1 MSKTRKDLVLEALD
15 ILGITATGQAAETE
29 DVDKVDDRV
38 PTTLAKLSALEI
50 VTVGDVEAIQDE
62 WFDDLAAILADCVKN
77 KFGLT
82 ADDQQRLT
90 AGGLG
95 NPPGTGAAALSLKQ
109 MTRARPTREVVKSDY
124 F

>member
-15 ILGITATGQAAETE
+15 ILGITATGQPAETE
-29 DVDKVDDRV
+29 DLDKVDDRV
-38 PTTLAKLSALEI
+38 PTTLAKLSGLEI

-62 WFDDLAAILADCVKN
+62 WFDDLAAILAHCCMN
-77 KFGLT
+77 KFGVT